1 MVWHVANDPLPV
13 ILAKMLDGK
22 LRVVSNELVGASSTE
37 GGGDAEVEDDR
48 AVRLPVHRG
57 GDYTE
62 TEASRGNREVP
73 RCTASQV

>member
-37 GGGDAEVEDDR
+37 GGGDAEEDER

-62 TEASRGNREVP
+62 TEASRGNREVQ